1 MKYELM
7 IRSIPTAE
15 IGIPETHARIVSA
28 MNGISPPWGFGG
40 RGGPPAPDCGR
51 ELLAES
57 KLSKHLGPGV
67 RGSIVYSYRA
77 GLRDAGMS
85 DDFMKIEFN
94 PTRQD
99 YQALVQEVF
108 PKYILAFSPYSAF
121 VGDADWGL
129 ADWPEEKKCVTN
141 SRYGIY
147 RIYPVHF
154 LGNLLCQRTFQ
165 KMPGDLVTVLSRDCE
180 HVELMSEGVLIIQ
193 TSRIVGRAEADA
205 INELL
210 WNRLGRQRP
219 GSAS

>member
-94 PTRQD
+94 PTRQN

-108 PKYILAFSPYSAF
+108 L
-121 VGDADWGL
+121 
-129 ADWPEEKKCVTN
+129 N
-141 SRYGIY
+141 IY
-147 RIYPVHF
+147 
-154 LGNLLCQRTFQ
+154 
-165 KMPGDLVTVLSRDCE
+165 MLSRLILPLW
-180 HVELMSEGVLIIQ
+180 VMPIGVWPI
-193 TSRIVGRAEADA
+193 GRKRKNA
-205 INELL
+205 
-210 WNRLGRQRP
+210 
-219 GSAS
+219 